1 MKHHILI
8 LSIFLAL
15 TGIAQAEPGTA
26 FRSPSGN
33 IHCMGDYRDIDS
45 GKVSAGVSCEI
56 RGHHE
61 NIRPAQKRPDDC
73 DLDWGDGFSI
83 GAKGRAEVYCHGD
96 TVALANS
103 RVLKY
108 GDTVRGQGWQCT
120 SRPSGMMCKNRSGHG
135 FDISRGQQRLF

>member
-1 MKHHILI
+1 MKRKILI
-8 LSIFLAL
+8 LAALA
-15 TGIAQAEPGTA
+15 ISCAAQAEPGTA

-56 RGHHE
+56 RGHRE

-108 GDTVRGQGWQCT
+108 GDTVRGQGT

-135 FDISRGQQRLF
+135 FDISRGQQKLF

>member
-1 MKHHILI
+1 MKRKIL
-8 LSIFLAL
+8 LLAAL
-15 TGIAQAEPGTA
+15 AVSCAAQAEPGAA

-33 IHCMGDYRDIDS
+33 IHCVGDYIDG

-56 RGHHE
+56 RGHRE

-96 TVALANS
+96 TVALADN
-103 RVLKY
+103 RVLRY
-108 GDTVRGQGWQCT
+108 GETIRGQGWQCT
-120 SRPSGMMCKNRSGHG
+120 SRPSGMMCKNQSGRG
-135 FDISRGQQRLF
+135 FDISRTQQRLF